1 MESETTDTT
10 PPQTTAVDHQVM
22 VRVFSMNLTVVK
34 KKGKVGLSMVAV
46 WRGGRILWEMALAGV
61 AVLEGPIQLK
71 IE

>member
-46 WRGGRILWEMALAGV
+46 
-61 AVLEGPIQLK
+61 
-71 IE
+71 